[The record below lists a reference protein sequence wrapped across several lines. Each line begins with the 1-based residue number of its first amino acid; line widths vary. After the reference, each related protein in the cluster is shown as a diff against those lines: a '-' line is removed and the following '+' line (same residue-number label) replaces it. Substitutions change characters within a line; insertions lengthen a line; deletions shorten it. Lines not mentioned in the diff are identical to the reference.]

1 MKGFRTK
8 EVGFGNARGASGASI
23 VLLNAAIRSRKDDGF
38 SLTAWG
44 LDCPEFMS

>member
-8 EVGFGNARGASGASI
+8 EVGFGSALGASGASV

-38 SLTAWG
+38 SLTTWE
-44 LDCPEFMS
+44 LDCPEVS